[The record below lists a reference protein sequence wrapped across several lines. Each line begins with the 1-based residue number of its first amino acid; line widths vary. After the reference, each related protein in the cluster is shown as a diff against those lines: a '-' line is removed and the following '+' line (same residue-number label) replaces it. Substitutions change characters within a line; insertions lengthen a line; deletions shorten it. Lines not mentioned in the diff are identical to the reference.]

1 MNRTTPQRRSS
12 SRRQT
17 SVPSTPPREPQ
28 TIPQSWALARTSST
42 PVDIQPSLGRE
53 AEEGE
58 YLDRQDGDGGSPIED
73 SQTGA
78 SLGQETDGNSSTP
91 ATHNSPLPRQR
102 PHLTA
107 QNPTPGY
114 ELAPITPELAR
125 WIRLRSQNLKLR
137 QSDRQWAVDLVN
149 HLRDSLLVFLKNS
162 DEQPYFQSASV
173 LNSGSYYEMVKIHNP
188 NEFDMMLKLQSP
200 SRLKMTE
207 LDQYHG
213 LFYEVAL
220 SRPTRAHIR
229 SFLLEDGLT
238 ISASKI
244 IREMH
249 RLVRKFISTYKVPG
263 NSWRWV
269 VKRKRPNS
277 PAVTLSLL
285 ELDNGKEELLSVDVV
300 PALEVPSSQSWPLA
314 ARAGPDVNNWLGKKT
329 RRSLTHQTCF
339 FVPKK
344 PPGRNLSEAA
354 KESWRISFSH
364 IEKELIK
371 THGNKRTCCESSATK
386 CCRKQCFKLLKCL
399 IEGLKKR
406 YPQELDA
413 LCSYHGK
420 TVFLHTLSIRA
431 QDSLWTPH
439 HLPACFMHLLGALE
453 GHARSGLLPH
463 FFVPT
468 SNLFAAPTFPRKA
481 LVFLTEALEE
491 QRRQGLPLLMPPAP
505 APPLAVHSPSNSQ
518 SQPSIVVQQ
527 THVIQSTIIQPPKV
541 IETKASVKMFNILAL
556 VVALVCVVC
565 YLCPSVVG
573 R

>member
-1 MNRTTPQRRSS
+1 MNRSTPQRGSSS
-12 SRRQT
+12 SRQS
-17 SVPSTPPREPQ
+17 SVPSTPSGEHQTTPPR
-28 TIPQSWALARTSST
+28 TLRRTPST
-42 PVDIQPSLGRE
+42 PIDLQPSLGRE
-53 AEEGE
+53 AEEGGF
-58 YLDRQDGDGGSPIED
+58 LDGDGGSPIED

-78 SLGQETDGNSSTP
+78 LLGQDDGNASTP
-91 ATHNSPLPRQR
+91 ATLTSHLPRQR
-102 PHLTA
+102 PHLA
-107 QNPTPGY
+107 AESPKPGD
-114 ELAPITPELAR
+114 ELAPISPELAR
-125 WIRLRSQNLKLR
+125 WIRVRAQDLKLR

-149 HLRDSLLVFLKNS
+149 HLRESLLVFLKNS

-173 LNSGSYYEMVKIHNP
+173 LSSGSYYEMVKILNP

-220 SRPTRAHIR
+220 SRPTRSHIR
-229 SFLLEDGLT
+229 SFLLDDGLT

-244 IREMH
+244 ISEMH
-249 RLVRKFISTYKVPG
+249 RLVRKFISTYRVPG

-269 VKRKRPNS
+269 VNRKRPNS

-285 ELDNGKEELLSVDVV
+285 EVDNGKQELLSVDVV
-300 PALEVPSSQSWPLA
+300 PALEVPSSQGWPLA
-314 ARAGPDVNNWLGKKT
+314 ARAGPDVDNWLGKKT

-344 PPGRNLSEAA
+344 PPGRSLSEAA

-399 IEGLKKR
+399 IEGLKQR

-420 TVFLHTLSIRA
+420 TAFLHTLSIRA
-431 QDSLWTPH
+431 QDSLWTPRQ
-439 HLPACFMHLLGALE
+439 LPACFMHLLRALE
-453 GHARSGLLPH
+453 GHASSGLLPH

-468 SNLFAAPTFPRKA
+468 SNLFAPPTFPRKA
-481 LVFLTEALEE
+481 LVFLIEALEE

-505 APPLAVHSPSNSQ
+505 APPLAVHSHSD
-518 SQPSIVVQQ
+518 SQPQLSPVVQQ
-527 THVIQSTIIQPPKV
+527 TPVIQYPVILPPQVVEMKSF
-541 IETKASVKMFNILAL
+541 EQMFKIVAL
-556 VVALVCVVC
+556 VVALVYVC
-565 YLCPSVVG
+565 YLL
-573 R
+573 

>member
-17 SVPSTPPREPQ
+17 SVPSTPSREPQ
-28 TIPQSWALARTSST
+28 TTAPSRALARTPST
-42 PVDIQPSLGRE
+42 PVDLQPSLGRE
-53 AEEGE
+53 AEEGG
-58 YLDRQDGDGGSPIED
+58 YLDREDGDGGSTIED

-78 SLGQETDGNSSTP
+78 SLGQQTDGNSSTP
-91 ATHNSPLPRQR
+91 ATPNSPLPRQR
-102 PHLTA
+102 PHLT
-107 QNPTPGY
+107 GD
-114 ELAPITPELAR
+114 ELAPISQELAR
-125 WIRLRSQNLKLR
+125 WIRLRAQDLKLR

-220 SRPTRAHIR
+220 SRRTRSHIR

-244 IREMH
+244 ISEMH

-263 NSWRWV
+263 SSWRWV
-269 VKRKRPNS
+269 VNRKRPNS

-285 ELDNGKEELLSVDVV
+285 EVDDGKEELLSVDVV
-300 PALEVPSSQSWPLA
+300 PALEVPSSQGWPLA

-364 IEKELIK
+364 IEKELIR
-371 THGNKRTCCESSATK
+371 THGNKRTCCESSTTK

-420 TVFLHTLSIRA
+420 TAFLHNLSIRA

-439 HLPACFMHLLGALE
+439 QLPACFMHLLGALE
-453 GHARSGLLPH
+453 GHAKSGLLPH

-468 SNLFAAPTFPRKA
+468 SNLFAPPTFPRKA

-518 SQPSIVVQQ
+518 PQPSPVVQQ
-527 THVIQSTIIQPPKV
+527 TPVIQPPQV
-541 IETKASVKMFNILAL
+541 IETKSFVKMFKIVAL
-556 VVALVCVVC
+556 VVVLVCVVC
-565 YLCPSVVG
+565 YLL
-573 R
+573 